1 MTDTPADI
9 LVVEDDPDLRALLL
23 DELTDAGHTC
33 AGCGDLSSAQ
43 GFMREQMPK
52 LVLSD
57 LHLPDGNGLTLLE
70 ILKPLPVTPRSEEH
84 TSELQSRGHLVCRLL
99 LEKKREQVCKNE

>member
-70 ILKPLPVTPRSEEH
+70 ILKPLPVTPDRKS
-84 TSELQSRGHLVCRLL
+84 TRLNSSHVAISYAVFSL
-99 LEKKREQVCKNE
+99 KKKTRIPS

>member
-70 ILKPLPVTPRSEEH
+70 IDRKSTRLNSSHVAISYAVFCLK
-84 TSELQSRGHLVCRLL
+84 
-99 LEKKREQVCKNE
+99 KKNIKK

>member
-52 LVLSD
+52 MVLSD

-70 ILKPLPVTPRSEEH
+70 ILIPLPVTPCYIAIPDFDNIDH
-84 TSELQSRGHLVCRLL
+84 ALVALKSCAGYLL
-99 LEKKREQVCKNE
+99 LI